1 MNFNNNNN
9 KFLSLAYG
17 CQDNIAIIRKFDI
30 NGISITNLR
39 KDRACYDSVY
49 RKQVM
54 SLDEF
59 CRVLEYFLVINSV
72 DIIAGEFNYDL
83 SNKLLDHMILYN
95 QVANEP
101 TDISGS
107 QIDHVYIKS
116 ALLEVFH
123 TKAIVRIVF

>member
-1 MNFNNNNN
+1 
-9 KFLSLAYG
+9 
-17 CQDNIAIIRKFDI
+17 
-30 NGISITNLR
+30 
-39 KDRACYDSVY
+39 
-49 RKQVM
+49 M

-59 CRVLEYFLVINSV
+59 CRVLEYLLVANSV
-72 DIIAGEFNYDL
+72 DVIAGEFNYDLSKVL

-95 QVANEP
+95 QVVNEP